1 MLSIQDQIQA
11 LYISSQHVKVFK
23 KNINRRN
30 FKVQYQ
36 FPWNLQI
43 SFSILFLIFFFWK
56 NDDLFAYIDL
66 LNTNLLMTPKA
77 LVVVDINIITTE
89 NFEIQYTLLIN
100 YL

>member
-1 MLSIQDQIQA
+1 MLKF
-11 LYISSQHVKVFK
+11 LK
-23 KNINRRN
+23 KLLIEKILKFNTN
-30 FKVQYQ
+30 F
-36 FPWNLQI
+36 LETCR
-43 SFSILFLIFFFWK
+43 FLSASYLKFFFWK